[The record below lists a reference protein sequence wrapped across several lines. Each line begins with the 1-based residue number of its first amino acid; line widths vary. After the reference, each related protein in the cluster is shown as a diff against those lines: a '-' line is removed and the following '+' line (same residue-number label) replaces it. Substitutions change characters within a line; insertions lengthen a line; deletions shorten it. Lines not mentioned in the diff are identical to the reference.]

1 MQILLYRTNIKLVN
15 NREGSIIR
23 IAFAP
28 EVEPLKELLVYLV
41 IVLEIDLTM
50 VVVLSIEVG

>member
-1 MQILLYRTNIKLVN
+1 VIVFILIN
-15 NREGSIIR
+15 NREGSIVG

-28 EVEPLKELLVYLV
+28 EVKPLEELLVYLV

-50 VVVLSIEVG
+50 VVVLSIEIG